1 MQDSGT
7 LLDIIYGGLEK
18 HAQQKMLNR
27 YKNIRSLFIRTH
39 PDKIEEVTKEI
50 EESLEKFKGRSEIIK
65 LLVSEGYFMDTGIE
79 TLKIEY
85 GLIWEVYDYPS
96 FTHYLIRL
104 LKIVNNNGK
113 AWVAV
118 YIDENPDT
126 AWWTEEER
134 GSL

>member
-1 MQDSGT
+1 MQSST
-7 LLDIIYGGLEK
+7 LLDIIYIGLVK
-18 HAQQKMLNR
+18 YAHQKMMNR
-27 YKNIRSLFIRTH
+27 YRNMRSLFIRTS
-39 PDKIEEVTKEI
+39 PDNIEEVTKEI
-50 EESLEKFKGRSEIIK
+50 EESLEKYKGRSEIIK

-104 LKIVNNNGK
+104 LKIMNNNGRT
-113 AWVAV
+113 WVAV
-118 YIDENPDT
+118 YVDENPDT